1 MLLQWPPSSES
12 PHHPFL
18 RLQEKSAFSLG
29 LQPGRARAPWR
40 ESCDFLNEWHLLLYR
55 ILAFLFLSCIVC
67 FMRDLYQAQ
76 PFFFGCG
83 KNFFFFFKR
92 LEFKH
97 PERFILCNDGPTPP
111 PPPTNTTQIMFRAV
125 GLLWA
130 GGRAGALEGG
140 VGLRGLDAAGY
151 KIDL

>member
-1 MLLQWPPSSES
+1 MPSLWVCSLEERVLLGGRAAISLMNGTCCFIASWPSS
-12 PHHPFL
+12 
-18 RLQEKSAFSLG
+18 
-29 LQPGRARAPWR
+29 
-40 ESCDFLNEWHLLLYR
+40 SCPVLCVLCVTFTKHSRSYLCVG
-55 ILAFLFLSCIVC
+55 II
-67 FMRDLYQAQ
+67 
-76 PFFFGCG
+76 
-83 KNFFFFFKR
+83 FFFFFKR

>member
-1 MLLQWPPSSES
+1 MDLQPKEAGASQPELTVLLQWPPSSES

-83 KNFFFFFKR
+83 KNFFFFR
-92 LEFKH
+92 DWNLN
-97 PERFILCNDGPTPP
+97 ILKDLFCVMMDQPLPP
-111 PPPTNTTQIMFRAV
+111 PPKHHTNYVQSSRTAV
-125 GLLWA
+125 GWRP
-130 GGRAGALEGG
+130 G
-140 VGLRGLDAAGY
+140 
-151 KIDL
+151 